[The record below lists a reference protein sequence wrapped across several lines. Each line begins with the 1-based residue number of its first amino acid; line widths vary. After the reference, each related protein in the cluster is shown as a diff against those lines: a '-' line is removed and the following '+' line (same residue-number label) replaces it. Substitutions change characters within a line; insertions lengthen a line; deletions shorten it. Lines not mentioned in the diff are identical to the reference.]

1 MFNPFELLET
11 RLSNIET
18 LLIDIRQTK
27 KDGNTPEN
35 QSDNEYSTRKEVSE
49 SLKLSLVTLNR
60 LTSDGTLKAYR
71 IGGRVLYKKD
81 EIRNALTAI
90 PNLKYR
96 RAK

>member
-27 KDGNTPEN
+27 KEGDKPEN
-35 QSDNEYSTRKEVSE
+35 QTNSEYSTRKEVSE